1 MFLFRIFGFLVK
13 LLLTVLFFAVLSAVL
28 FLFWAQRG
36 FSPEMLNK
44 ASEALSTETVS
55 VGLDRASFHVLKG
68 LAVQKIRVA
77 VVGEPDAFLTV
88 DEVRIGLHPKLSV
101 PSLDWVSFV
110 SVKNLNLS
118 RIPKIPPRTERPQKE
133 SAGSSAP
140 LAIPYF
146 DRIQVRFEKVSVLG
160 IAADEVSTDL
170 KLNMNGD
177 LCLESASVRWYG
189 RGKLEESVTGTCRFD
204 FKKEFVYSS
213 LAGRT
218 LPYRLYPLFQLL
230 HLKTVEDYCR
240 LFEFPPDSLPDATC
254 TFTLSFGKDDNT
266 TLLAIG
272 VAARDFSYRGEP
284 IERVDGV
291 INIDGRKAWIGPL
304 RAVHK
309 TGVLEGRLLNDG
321 AAQILTYDAHSTLQL
336 QPLSQILDLVKRP
349 ITNFVFAVPPMLS
362 ATGALRSV
370 GTTLDSVVLDG
381 RFKAGA
387 GSVYRIGVS
396 SAEGLM
402 RMTNSVLSFEAVK
415 AGFADDGKAL
425 LDLTLMFRS
434 LDVID
439 FKGAAVA
446 EKVPLEAFGAL
457 AGGAAIGSYG
467 QISGHV
473 ELAGCL
479 TDEHPSL
486 SFLGSGKLKVHN
498 GRLNRLKLFAGFTDY
513 LAKNVPG
520 VEGLVDQTQAEFSF
534 GVTNGVISTRDVD
547 IHGDVFGVK
556 MQGSYDIHNDC
567 FDAVARTVFFK
578 EKSVART
585 VSSFLSYPMSRLFM
599 ELRLGGTLED
609 PKWTYI
615 GLIDKVGGWFT
626 SDANKEEK

>member
-1 MFLFRIFGFLVK
+1 MFLLRIFGFLFK

-36 FSPEMLNK
+36 FSPDVLNK
-44 ASEALSTETVS
+44 ASEALSSETIS
-55 VGLDRASFHVLKG
+55 VGFERASFHVTKG
-68 LAVQKIRVA
+68 LVVQKIRVA
-77 VVGEPDAFLTV
+77 IVGDPDAFLTV
-88 DEVRIGLHPKLSV
+88 DEVRIGLHPKLAV
-101 PSLDWVSFV
+101 PSVDWIS
-110 SVKNLNLS
+110 SIGIKNLHLA
-118 RIPKIPPRTERPQKE
+118 RIPKLSAKGSSKDKTIP
-133 SAGSSAP
+133 SAP
-140 LAIPYF
+140 LTIPYF
-146 DRIQVRFEKVSVLG
+146 DQIQVRLEKVSVLG
-160 IAADEVSTDL
+160 IEADEVSTAL
-170 KLNMNGD
+170 QLNMNGD

-213 LAGRT
+213 LTGRT

-230 HLKTVEDYCR
+230 HLKTVEEYCR
-240 LFEFPPDSLPDATC
+240 LFEFPPDNLPDATC
-254 TFTLSFGKDDNT
+254 SFTLSFGADDNT

-272 VAARDFSYRGEP
+272 VAARDFTYRGEP
-284 IERVDGV
+284 IEQVNGV
-291 INIDGRKAWIGPL
+291 INIDGRKTWIGPL

-309 TGVLEGRLLNDG
+309 TGILEGRLLNDG
-321 AAQILTYDAHSTLQL
+321 VTQILTYDAQSTLQL

-349 ITNFVFAVPPMLS
+349 VTNFVFAVPPMLT
-362 ATGALRSV
+362 ATGAIRSV

-381 RFKAGA
+381 RFKGGA
-387 GSVYRIGVS
+387 GSVYRIAVS

-402 RMTNSVLSFEAVK
+402 RMTNSVLSFEGVK
-415 AGFADDGKAL
+415 IGFADEGNAL
-425 LDLTLMFRS
+425 LDLALKFRS
-434 LDVID
+434 VETID
-439 FKGAAVA
+439 FNGATTA
-446 EKVPLEAFGAL
+446 EKVPLAAFGAL
-457 AGGAAIGSYG
+457 AGGAALGSYG
-467 QISGHV
+467 QISGTT

-486 SFLGSGKLKVHN
+486 SFLGSGKVKVHN
-498 GRLNRLKLFAGFTDY
+498 GRLNRVKLFAGFTDY

-520 VEGLVDQTQAEFSF
+520 VEGLVDQTQAECSF

-556 MQGSYDIHNDC
+556 LQGIYDIHNDS

-585 VSSFLSYPMSRLFM
+585 VTSFLSYPVARLFM

-615 GLIDKVGGWFT
+615 GLIDRVGGWFS
-626 SDANKEEK
+626 SDASKEEK